1 MDVRCLAYNKYP
13 DNSNRRATSHVV
25 CPQFTAWF
33 FQIPDYYVATP
44 NAVGTVMGALQLV
57 VIGLIRRHNRSLG
70 LPPGGSRADSCC
82 GDTGDC
88 GEGKAGTKAPLTS
101 SDAVVA
107 AAGAAPT
114 LTSGCSTASEGGL
127 EGGSGS
133 GSGGDS
139 KRSSAVGEELVGVQ
153 VDNAAD
159 PTDAAPEAV

>member
-1 MDVRCLAYNKYP
+1 MA
-13 DNSNRRATSHVV
+13 
-25 CPQFTAWF
+25 

-101 SDAVVA
+101 SDADVA

-127 EGGSGS
+127 EGSS

-139 KRSSAVGEELVGVQ
+139 KRSSAVGEELDPQLVGVQ